1 MTPALPLP
9 KDVHLPAAPA
19 LWPLATGW
27 WVLIGLLVL
36 VIVVLALWWR
46 QRTRR
51 RARVLRIFDDA
62 VAAAETPTEQIAA
75 MSNVLR
81 RAARRQRA
89 DADVLDGADWLAFL
103 DEGMPQPVFTSG
115 AGALLREG
123 GFRRDVAA
131 AEVEALRQVAR
142 DRYRRWMLG
151 R

>member
-9 KDVHLPAAPA
+9 KDVHLPTAPA
-19 LWPLATGW
+19 LWPLAPGW

-36 VIVVLALWWR
+36 VVTLLALWWR

-51 RARVLRIFDDA
+51 RSRVLRIFDDA

-89 DADVLDGADWLAFL
+89 DADVLDGADWLALL
-103 DEGMPQPVFTSG
+103 DEGMPQSVFTSG

>member
-9 KDVHLPAAPA
+9 KDVHLPTAPA
-19 LWPLATGW
+19 LWPLAPGW

-36 VIVVLALWWR
+36 VVTLLALWWR

-51 RARVLRIFDDA
+51 RTRVLRIFDDA
-62 VAAAETPTEQIAA
+62 VAAAESPTEQIAA

-89 DADVLDGADWLAFL
+89 DADVLDGADWLAYL
-103 DEGMPQPVFTSG
+103 DEGMPQSVFTSG

>member
-1 MTPALPLP
+1 MTTALPLP
-9 KDVHLPAAPA
+9 KDVHLPTAPA
-19 LWPLATGW
+19 LWPLAPGW

-36 VIVVLALWWR
+36 VVTLLALWWR

-51 RARVLRIFDDA
+51 RTRVLRIFDDA
-62 VAAAETPTEQIAA
+62 VAAAESPTEQIAA
-75 MSNVLR
+75 ISNVLR

-89 DADVLDGADWLAFL
+89 DADVLDGADWLAYL
-103 DEGMPQPVFTSG
+103 DEGMPQSVFTSG